1 MDLGQECRVKGP
13 PANVDAKGINV
24 ELSDLLNE
32 HRPKPWKAQEIC
44 ALKDD
49 VRSQI
54 LEMKT
59 TNLMQQLKELH
70 DRTMSDVDNEDL
82 HQTAFGIEA
91 EIERIRSLPDD
102 ELLLPL
108 DGIDWQRVAQM
119 VGGRSAGD
127 CMSHWTMTA
136 HPRVNKGPWTN
147 DEDVQLVKLAKEY
160 KERNW
165 CGIAEQLQTNR
176 TPVACLARYHG
187 KLNRNFTRKDWTKEE
202 DKLLREA
209 VAVYGESSWQLVAE
223 YVGERTGQQCLFRW
237 TKSIDPRLK
246 KGRWSAKEDKKL
258 SEAVSRYG
266 IGRWAKI
273 SSAVPGRT
281 DSQCRERYM
290 NVLDPSLKHGEWS
303 TEEDQRL
310 MTAVNELGPGKWSE
324 VSKLVGFRTDSSCW
338 RRWARLSNPTQ
349 VEKYLVTSLR
359 RRHSLIQQPG
369 ESSNTDG
376 LDEDL
381 LSAQFHSAK
390 SNVARIS
397 HKLSGQSVLASATRK
412 RPRRHKHYDCDEWDT
427 SSDDDAESQ
436 DNISEWTM
444 NRKSSEEGDYDSDP
458 EYRPFTTEGSEA
470 RIKESSGI
478 NGRHKEVLN
487 ENESSLAEELPMESG
502 QNSDASNHLEDKQQ
516 VDQDNDQESEMD
528 DAESKFSICENLVLP
543 LQPHVVQEAPSLA
556 PLSLMLQIFDINSQ
570 SILQQHQQ
578 RVAEA
583 EVIAASQVSN
593 LSCLPPCLPTLRAL
607 RALLLDRDRLV
618 MSANRPRSEELL
630 RSVAGEAAGS
640 LPQSVRE
647 SVDYGILA
655 ARFRSLFMWPA
666 LLSRLNLTSVRKKH
680 SRTNVPTGTA
690 SLNNDMCNDSELN

>member
-1 MDLGQECRVKGP
+1 
-13 PANVDAKGINV
+13 
-24 ELSDLLNE
+24 
-32 HRPKPWKAQEIC
+32 
-44 ALKDD
+44 
-49 VRSQI
+49 
-54 LEMKT
+54 
-59 TNLMQQLKELH
+59 
-70 DRTMSDVDNEDL
+70 
-82 HQTAFGIEA
+82 
-91 EIERIRSLPDD
+91 
-102 ELLLPL
+102 
-108 DGIDWQRVAQM
+108 
-119 VGGRSAGD
+119 
-127 CMSHWTMTA
+127 
-136 HPRVNKGPWTN
+136 
-147 DEDVQLVKLAKEY
+147 
-160 KERNW
+160 
-165 CGIAEQLQTNR
+165 
-176 TPVACLARYHG
+176 
-187 KLNRNFTRKDWTKEE
+187 
-202 DKLLREA
+202 
-209 VAVYGESSWQLVAE
+209 
-223 YVGERTGQQCLFRW
+223 
-237 TKSIDPRLK
+237 
-246 KGRWSAKEDKKL
+246 
-258 SEAVSRYG
+258 
-266 IGRWAKI
+266 
-273 SSAVPGRT
+273 
-281 DSQCRERYM
+281 
-290 NVLDPSLKHGEWS
+290 
-303 TEEDQRL
+303 
-310 MTAVNELGPGKWSE
+310 
-324 VSKLVGFRTDSSCW
+324 
-338 RRWARLSNPTQ
+338 
-349 VEKYLVTSLR
+349 
-359 RRHSLIQQPG
+359 
-369 ESSNTDG
+369 

-478 NGRHKEVLN
+478 NGRHKEILN